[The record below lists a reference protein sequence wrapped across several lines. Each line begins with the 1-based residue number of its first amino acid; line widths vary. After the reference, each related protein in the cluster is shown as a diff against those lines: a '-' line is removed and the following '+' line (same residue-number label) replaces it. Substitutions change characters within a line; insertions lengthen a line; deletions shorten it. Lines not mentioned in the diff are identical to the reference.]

1 MILKKKESNRMPKL
15 WGLFLVLL
23 SSYTAATETDNSTT
37 TTRTT
42 EDSKLDISALF
53 SDMTPTDMAF
63 LTLALVLILIILGF
77 LVRTGA
83 RARQRLLQIRNAQ
96 RTYALQQIDIQSLPT
111 TSGG

>member
-1 MILKKKESNRMPKL
+1 MSQL

-37 TTRTT
+37 TTTT
-42 EDSKLDISALF
+42 DDSKLDISALF